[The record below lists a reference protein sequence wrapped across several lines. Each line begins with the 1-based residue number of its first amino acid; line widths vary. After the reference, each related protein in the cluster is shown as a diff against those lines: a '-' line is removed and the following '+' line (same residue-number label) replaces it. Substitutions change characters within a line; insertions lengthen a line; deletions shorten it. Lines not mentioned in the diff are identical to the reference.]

1 MGDYN
6 LAGLNPREFEH
17 LVQSLAV
24 CVLGSG
30 VTPFGDGPDGGR
42 EATFSGKMPYPS
54 HEENWNGYL
63 IIQAKYC
70 IRPTK
75 DNSKDGEW
83 ALGQLKNEMEK
94 FNDRKRNLPKPD
106 YYIFVTNV
114 VLTPAQSTGSKDK
127 LAALMNTYQS
137 LLGIKGWDVW
147 DFDKLCRFLDV
158 YESIRHCYT
167 AFITAGDVFAE
178 MMNLIK
184 DQHPSFWPVISKF
197 IQREFYADQFVKL
210 EQAGHLAEQKTS
222 LSQVFVDLPVIDR
235 PPAEFVR
242 NEKEL
247 EEQSRT
253 IVAEIL
259 DAGAQILKRSS
270 FTNQRTIMEASDNG
284 RPEPGRFV
292 LVGGPGQGK
301 STVGQFVCQLYRAA
315 ILDSQSKDQ
324 MMPEVRD
331 ALRNFTAQC
340 EKDNILLPMARR
352 FPIRIILENFSNEL
366 ASGKVKSLRSY
377 ILNRI
382 NYRTDE
388 ECSSEDIK
396 RWLSDYPWLIV
407 LDGLDE
413 VPATSNRKQVL
424 EKIFDFWSDVAT
436 LDADVLVLATTRPQG
451 YSNEFAPRYY
461 SHRYLVPLSPTYA
474 LHYAK
479 RLIEARFGNDV
490 DRSDRIL
497 RRLQTAC
504 EQKTTNR
511 LMSSPLQVTIMATLV
526 DQIGQPPQERW
537 RLFQQYYE
545 VIYLRETEREIR
557 ASRILQQRKTD
568 INVIHQRV
576 GLFLQAESEKAGS
589 TESKLPIEKFRVMV
603 RSRIAEEGY
612 KSTQLDS
619 ITSEIAGVALNRLVF
634 LVGLEEDRIG
644 FEIRSLQ
651 EFMAAEALMNGG
663 DEQVRLRLFAI
674 APIAHWRNVF
684 LFAAGKIF
692 SERQFLRDM
701 IVTICD
707 ELNDK
712 QNVLLSGTLLVGS
725 RLALDILDDGIV
737 REQPT
742 YARRLLRI
750 AIRLGEFSD
759 IETNMRLVSL
769 FEKDYEPIYREYL
782 EQQFLEKDIKRK
794 IGAWQILLAMIEPKI
809 SWAKEMA
816 EANWPKNLLNS

>member
-1 MGDYN
+1 
-6 LAGLNPREFEH
+6 
-17 LVQSLAV
+17 
-24 CVLGSG
+24 
-30 VTPFGDGPDGGR
+30 
-42 EATFSGKMPYPS
+42 
-54 HEENWNGYL
+54 
-63 IIQAKYC
+63 
-70 IRPTK
+70 
-75 DNSKDGEW
+75 
-83 ALGQLKNEMEK
+83 MEK

-568 INVIHQRV
+568 INVISRKSWFV
-576 GLFLQAESEKAGS
+576 FTSRKRE
-589 TESKLPIEKFRVMV
+589 
-603 RSRIAEEGY
+603 SRI
-612 KSTQLDS
+612 
-619 ITSEIAGVALNRLVF
+619 
-634 LVGLEEDRIG
+634 
-644 FEIRSLQ
+644 
-651 EFMAAEALMNGG
+651 
-663 DEQVRLRLFAI
+663 
-674 APIAHWRNVF
+674 
-684 LFAAGKIF
+684 
-692 SERQFLRDM
+692 
-701 IVTICD
+701 
-707 ELNDK
+707 
-712 QNVLLSGTLLVGS
+712 
-725 RLALDILDDGIV
+725 DGI
-737 REQPT
+737 
-742 YARRLLRI
+742 
-750 AIRLGEFSD
+750 
-759 IETNMRLVSL
+759 
-769 FEKDYEPIYREYL
+769 
-782 EQQFLEKDIKRK
+782 
-794 IGAWQILLAMIEPKI
+794 
-809 SWAKEMA
+809 
-816 EANWPKNLLNS
+816 